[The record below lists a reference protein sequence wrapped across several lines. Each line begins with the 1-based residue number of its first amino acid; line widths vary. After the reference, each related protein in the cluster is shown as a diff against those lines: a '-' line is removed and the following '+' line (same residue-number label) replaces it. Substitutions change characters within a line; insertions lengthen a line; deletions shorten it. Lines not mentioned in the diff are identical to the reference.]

1 MILQYDLEFSF
12 ALSMKLP
19 QILWTWC
26 NQLRLTEITYKLQNK
41 GCKILKMDNEEDDEL
56 GKFNFVP
63 LYIASI
69 FQHIYYKFANV
80 IATIFINPLHAT

>member
-26 NQLRLTEITYKLQNK
+26 NQLSLTEITYKLQNK

-69 FQHIYYKFANV
+69 FHFLYYLYYK
-80 IATIFINPLHAT
+80 